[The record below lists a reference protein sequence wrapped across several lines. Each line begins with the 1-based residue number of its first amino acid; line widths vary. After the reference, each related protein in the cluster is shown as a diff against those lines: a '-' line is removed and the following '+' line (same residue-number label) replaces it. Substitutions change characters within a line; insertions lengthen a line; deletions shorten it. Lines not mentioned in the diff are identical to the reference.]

1 MKKLLMLLALLAL
14 PTMLFAAVAG
24 TAHDFSSAGNNYGTT
39 ACSGCHKPHNAGTLI
54 PLWNDSNKFD
64 DTTYAAYSSP
74 TDALNQTPGST
85 LGNVSQACMACHDGM
100 VESVNVD
107 FASALPVKAGIT
119 TGLKLDYTNN
129 SGGQHPVAIKYDD
142 AGTNTALVALATV
155 KSAGFK
161 FYGAS
166 SDTLECATCH
176 DPHDDTNGDFL
187 RASKTTLCQTC
198 HNN

>member
-1 MKKLLMLLALLAL
+1 
-14 PTMLFAAVAG
+14 
-24 TAHDFSSAGNNYGTT
+24 
-39 ACSGCHKPHNAGTLI
+39 
-54 PLWNDSNKFD
+54 
-64 DTTYAAYSSP
+64 
-74 TDALNQTPGST
+74 
-85 LGNVSQACMACHDGM
+85 M

-155 KSAGFK
+155 KSKGFK